1 MSGHSQTDLSVQ
13 EIASALG
20 TLWHL
25 QEKIEGVWQDFFAEV
40 PGLLSRE
47 VTDVHLQRVTE
58 ALAQQIEK
66 SLSLAFGDDSR
77 PLHQFRSVG
86 LLPTS
91 PRSLMDVQLFLDSQI
106 STLQHKRVE
115 LLRFQHQSLT
125 TSTDTESFP
134 MSSRPEKLSGL
145 KRL

>member
-1 MSGHSQTDLSVQ
+1 MSEHSEADLSLQ
-13 EIASALG
+13 EIANALG

-40 PGLLSRE
+40 PGLLPLD
-47 VTDVHLQRVTE
+47 VTHVHLQQVTE

-66 SLSLAFGDDSR
+66 ALGLAWGDDSR

-86 LLPTS
+86 FLPTS

-106 STLQHKRVE
+106 SELQHKRLE
-115 LLRFQHQSLT
+115 
-125 TSTDTESFP
+125 
-134 MSSRPEKLSGL
+134 
-145 KRL
+145 